1 MVIRIDIASAFEGG
15 IPLSERAYLSDP
27 HTNAKSAQEPS
38 PLDHL
43 EVTDL
48 AKIIFEKIR
57 LRLAPQGCRPT
68 PLHPAL
74 KAALAHDV
82 KTLASFLLR
91 STGSKYRSLLDLKN
105 ILDLRFALADQLPV
119 SKYEPYLKSQGYDD
133 TMARI
138 VANLA
143 VRIGRQTV
151 EMTKC
156 RRSVVAAIRSL
167 SDSKCRKATAKKK
180 AIFLL
185 DASRNCSAVETLF
198 YEVNKSPDEFMRAL
212 RAIADSGEIH
222 REQIGEMILEIL
234 PALKTSRGPK
244 PSIASATHEF
254 LLQQLGRAYTWD
266 EEHGDFRDPFTEAA
280 RGQFSDPCF
289 SPRAAQRRVR
299 ARRRLSSQNA

>member
-1 MVIRIDIASAFEGG
+1 MVIRVDIATAFEGG

-27 HTNAKSAQEPS
+27 DTKPESVQEPS
-38 PLDHL
+38 PLDPL
-43 EVTDL
+43 EVIDL
-48 AKIIFEKIR
+48 SQIIFKEIR
-57 LRLAPQGCRPT
+57 LRLAPRGSEPA

-91 STGSKYRSLLDLKN
+91 STGSKYRSLLNFKN
-105 ILDLRFALADQLPV
+105 ILDLRFTLAAQLPP
-119 SKYEPYLKSQGYDD
+119 SEYEPYLKDQGYDD

-151 EMTKC
+151 ELTRC
-156 RRSVVAAIRSL
+156 RRRVVDAIRLL
-167 SDSKCRKATAKKK
+167 SNSKCRKATAKKK

-185 DASRNCSAVETLF
+185 DASRNCCAVESLF
-198 YEVNKSPDEFMRAL
+198 YEVDKSPDEFMCAL
-212 RAIADSGEIH
+212 RAIADSGEID
-222 REQIGEMILEIL
+222 RERIGEMISEIS
-234 PALKTSRGPK
+234 PALKASRGPK
-244 PSIASATHEF
+244 PSVASATHEF
-254 LLQQLGRAYTWD
+254 LLQHLGRAYTWD
-266 EEHGDFRDPFTEAA
+266 DIHRDFRDPFTKAA

-299 ARRRLSSQNA
+299 ARRRSSCQNA